1 MIDGQLNKIL
11 TGSAPYF
18 KILKNSRSKD
28 MANENILII
37 DDSPEIVT
45 QFANFLKEEG
55 FEVETALDGQAGI
68 AKIEKRFY
76 DLILTD
82 LKMPGLDG
90 MQVLKYVQENSP
102 DSICIILTGYGTVK
116 NAVEAIKLGAFD
128 YLTKPI
134 KLDEILITLKRALE
148 YRNLRRENINLKNQL
163 RKKYRFENIVGDSEK
178 MQKIFEVIEK
188 VADSDSTILILGE
201 SGTGKE
207 LIAKAIHYNSYR
219 REGPF
224 IPVNCA
230 AIPSELLESEL
241 FGHEK
246 GAFTNAIRTRIGRF
260 ELANGGTIFL
270 DEIGDMSPVL
280 QSKLLRVLQDRQF
293 ERIGGIKTIKTDIR
307 VIAATHQDLK
317 LAVEQKRFREDLYYR
332 LNVIPIHLPPLRE
345 RKSDIPLLAHHFLD
359 HFNRTKK
366 KKIKGFTKEA
376 MDKLIHYDWPGNVRE
391 LENTIER
398 VVILLDGDFITPQ
411 DLPEKFQNLTREN
424 IPQEIIIP
432 DEGISL
438 EEAVNEFE
446 RKLILQALQKTG
458 WVKNKAARLLNL
470 NRTTL
475 IEKIKRQNLHPP
487 DSI

>member
-1 MIDGQLNKIL
+1 
-11 TGSAPYF
+11 
-18 KILKNSRSKD
+18 

-37 DDSPEIVT
+37 DDSPEILT
-45 QFANFLKEEG
+45 QFHNFLKEEG
-55 FEVETALDGQAGI
+55 FEVDTALDGQSGI
-68 AKIEKRFY
+68 AKIEKKFY
-76 DLILTD
+76 DLIVTD
-82 LKMPGLDG
+82 LKMPGIDG
-90 MQVLKYVQENSP
+90 MQVLKYIQENSP
-102 DSICIILTGYGTVK
+102 DSLCIILTGYGTVK

-128 YLTKPI
+128 YLPKPI

-148 YRNLRRENINLKNQL
+148 YRNLRRENINLKSQL
-163 RKKYRFENIVGDSEK
+163 KRKYRFENIIGDSEK
-178 MQKIFEVIEK
+178 MQKVFEVIEK

-219 REGPF
+219 RDGPF

-260 ELANGGTIFL
+260 EMANGGTIFL

-345 RKSDIPLLAHHFLD
+345 RKSDIPLLAYYFLEY
-359 HFNRTKK
+359 FNKTKK

-376 MDKLIHYDWPGNVRE
+376 IEKLMQYNWPGNVRE

-411 DLPEKFQNLTREN
+411 DLPEKFQNLTRDN
-424 IPQEIIIP
+424 LLQEIIIP
-432 DEGISL
+432 DAGISL

-446 RKLILQALQKTG
+446 KRLILQALQKTG
-458 WVKNKAARLLNL
+458 WIKNKAARLLNL

-475 IEKIKRQNLHPP
+475 IEKIKRQNIQPP
-487 DSI
+487 DSF